1 MVVQIHNAIVC
12 AGRRGQAV
20 GVLRIGEIAERDA
33 VDGLVGVVVI
43 GLQIVKAHCDHIVR
57 HGSPVCHGC
66 LNARRPLVVAVI
78 VGETEHAE
86 AQIIQRVGD
95 LAGGGEHRIAAG
107 GELVVDERL
116 LIEPV
121 HIKPVVVALHGCVSG
136 VKIVVV
142 AAALLSLQK
151 DTIVDQVVARGGKV
165 HGLDGWRRLGGRLR
179 CSGWFRLCRH
189 IHDYGLW
196 IDRGQGH
203 SLIADAQQRADNYAA
218 DAQCDDRAGGKVV
231 AVHSHI
237 SLPRSRSVIV

>member
-43 GLQIVKAHCDHIVR
+43 GLQIVKAHCDHVVR

-121 HIKPVVVALHGCVSG
+121 HIKLVV
-136 VKIVVV
+136 
-142 AAALLSLQK
+142 
-151 DTIVDQVVARGGKV
+151 
-165 HGLDGWRRLGGRLR
+165 
-179 CSGWFRLCRH
+179 
-189 IHDYGLW
+189 
-196 IDRGQGH
+196 
-203 SLIADAQQRADNYAA
+203 ADNYAA
-218 DAQCDDRAGGKVV
+218 DAQCDDRTGGKVV